1 MRCSPLAAPLNQHKI
16 FKKKHALKL
25 SSRRLYTDGSKPKYQ
40 ILDKHSELP
49 AMLRYQGFDMSAALA
64 PSVPREPLDAPA
76 RHGETMLGPW
86 AIWDALQQLS

>member
-1 MRCSPLAAPLNQHKI
+1 
-16 FKKKHALKL
+16 
-25 SSRRLYTDGSKPKYQ
+25 
-40 ILDKHSELP
+40 
-49 AMLRYQGFDMSAALA
+49 MLRYQGFDMSAALA